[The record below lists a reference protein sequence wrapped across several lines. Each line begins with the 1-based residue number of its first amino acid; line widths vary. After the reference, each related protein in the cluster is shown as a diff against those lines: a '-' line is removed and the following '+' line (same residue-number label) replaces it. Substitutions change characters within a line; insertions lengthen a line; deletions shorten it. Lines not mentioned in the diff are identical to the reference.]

1 MWILKNFWPFNDFL
15 AFAYA
20 SVGVQAVPNPFT
32 DPCSTNPPMRNCL
45 ISLDDY
51 LPDGSPKQPGKT
63 DTFSDTID
71 ETWGRGPIMIDID
84 DQDSKGNA

>member
-1 MWILKNFWPFNDFL
+1 M
-15 AFAYA
+15 
-20 SVGVQAVPNPFT
+20 
-32 DPCSTNPPMRNCL
+32 TNSYPGIQPT
-45 ISLDDY
+45 
-51 LPDGSPKQPGKT
+51 DGSPKQPGKT